1 MVKAK
6 QFMGFAKSRYDSF
19 DDIRNYA
26 LESLNAEIKSE
37 SIISIQEQFSVENER
52 LTLVV
57 YYREG
62 E

>member
-6 QFMGFAKSRYDSF
+6 QFTGFAKSRYDSF

-37 SIISIQEQFSVENER
+37 SIISIQEHFSVENER

-57 YYREG
+57 YYRED

>member
-6 QFMGFAKSRYDSF
+6 QFTGFAKSRYGSI

-57 YYREG
+57 YYRED